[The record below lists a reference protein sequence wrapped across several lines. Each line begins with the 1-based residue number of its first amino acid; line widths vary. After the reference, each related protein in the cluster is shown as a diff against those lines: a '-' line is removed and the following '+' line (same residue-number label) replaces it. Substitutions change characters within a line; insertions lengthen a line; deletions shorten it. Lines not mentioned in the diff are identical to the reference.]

1 MSPVV
6 VHHYHFVEELFT
18 GFVSLVEVL
27 DCLNIGRI
35 RDRMKNYIALY
46 ADGPNDGDIIFLFFS
61 PLNYQWQNRIPWLPY
76 L

>member
-6 VHHYHFVEELFT
+6 VHHYHFIEELFT

-27 DCLNIGRI
+27 DRLNIGRI

-46 ADGPNDGDIIFLFFS
+46 TDSPNDGDIIFLGFS
-61 PLNYQWQNRIPWLPY
+61 PLYY
-76 L
+76 